1 MDMDGSKRIF
11 QRLGPSTSNENGG
24 FSGNKQQKVC
34 IHWRQ
39 GRCNRGNQCNFLHQE
54 LPNRGTQQGGM
65 NNGGFPGNSKRPH
78 GISDDDSARSGL
90 RRNTNF
96 NNKWGR
102 QQPHNNSSNNINGS
116 SSRVVV
122 KTDKV
127 CKYWVQGSCTFGDQ
141 CRFLHSWSTGD
152 SFSLLSQLEGHQK
165 DVTGIALPTGS
176 DKLYTGSKD
185 ETVRVWDCQSGQ
197 CAGSI
202 TLGAEVGC
210 MLSEGPW
217 VFVGLANLV
226 KAWNI
231 QTNTELSLSGPV
243 GLVYSLVAGSDLLMA
258 GTQDGTILAWKFNIT
273 TNNFE
278 PAASLQGHTLAVVTM
293 VVGANRL
300 YSGSMDSTIRVWS
313 LETLQCLQTL
323 SDHSNVVMSV
333 LCWDQFLLS
342 CSLDK
347 TIKVW
352 AATDSGKLEVTY
364 THNEQ
369 HGLLTLCGMH
379 DAEAKPVLLCSCNDS
394 VENCIRVYDLPS
406 FLERGKIYSK
416 DHVRAIQIGPPGFFF
431 TGDGT
436 GLVRVWQW
444 VAQQTPTTM

>member
-11 QRLGPSTSNENGG
+11 QRMGPSTSNENGL
-24 FSGNKQQKVC
+24 KQQKVC
-34 IHWRQ
+34 FHWRQ
-39 GRCNRGNQCNFLHQE
+39 GRCNRGNQCTYLHQE
-54 LPNRGTQQGGM
+54 GIN
-65 NNGGFPGNSKRPH
+65 NNGFSSNSKRAH
-78 GISDDDSARSGL
+78 GFSEDDSARSGL

-102 QQPHNNSSNNINGS
+102 NNN
-116 SSRVVV
+116 R
-122 KTDKV
+122 
-127 CKYWVQGSCTFGDQ
+127 SCTFGDQ
-141 CRFLHSWSTGD
+141 CRFSHSWSTGD
-152 SFSLLSQLEGHQK
+152 CFSLLTQLEGHQK
-165 DVTGIALPTGS
+165 DITGIALPSGS

-197 CAGSI
+197 CAGAISV
-202 TLGAEVGC
+202 GAEIGC
-210 MLSEGPW
+210 MISEGPW
-217 VFVGLANLV
+217 VFVGLMNLV
-226 KAWNI
+226 KAWNT
-231 QTNTELSLSGPV
+231 QTNTELSLNGPV
-243 GLVYSLVAGSDLLMA
+243 GQVYSLVVGNDLLMA
-258 GTQDGTILAWKFNIT
+258 GTQDGTILVWKFNIT

-278 PAASLQGHTLAVVTM
+278 PAASLKGHTLAVVTM

-300 YSGSMDSTIRVWS
+300 YSGSMDSSIRVWS

-369 HGLLTLCGMH
+369 HGLLTLFGMH

-394 VENCIRVYDLPS
+394 VENCIRVYELPS
-406 FLERGKIYSK
+406 FSERGKIYSK
-416 DHVRAIQIGPPGFFF
+416 QHVLSIQIGPPGFFF

-444 VAQQTPTTM
+444 VAQPTPTTT

>member
-1 MDMDGSKRIF
+1 MDGSKRIF
-11 QRLGPSTSNENGG
+11 QRLGPSTSNENG
-24 FSGNKQQKVC
+24 NRQQQQGRVC
-34 IHWRQ
+34 TYWRQ
-39 GRCNRGNQCNFLHQE
+39 GRCTRAQCTFLHQE
-54 LPNRGTQQGGM
+54 LPKSGPFGGAPKRAY
-65 NNGGFPGNSKRPH
+65 GGE
-78 GISDDDSARSGL
+78 DESARSGL
-90 RRNTNF
+90 RRNQNF
-96 NNKWGR
+96 SNNWGR
-102 QQPHNNSSNNINGS
+102 QQQSQSSNNN
-116 SSRVVV
+116 SRVVV

-127 CKYWVQGSCTFGDQ
+127 CKFWLQGKNCNFGDQ

-152 SFSLLSQLEGHQK
+152 CFSLLTQLEGHHK
-165 DVTGIALPTGS
+165 DVTGITLPTGS

-197 CAGSI
+197 CAGAI
-202 TLGAEVGC
+202 TLGAEIGC
-210 MLSEGPW
+210 MISEGPW
-217 VFVGLANLV
+217 VFVGLLNLV

-231 QTNTELSLSGPV
+231 QTNAELSLSGPV
-243 GLVYSLVAGSDLLMA
+243 GQVYSLVVGNDLLMA

-278 PAASLQGHTLAVVTM
+278 PAASLKGHTLAVVTM

-300 YSGSMDSTIRVWS
+300 YTGSMDSTIRVWS

-323 SDHSNVVMSV
+323 TDHSNVVMSV

-364 THNEQ
+364 THTEQ
-369 HGLLTLCGMH
+369 HGLLTLFGMH

-394 VENCIRVYDLPS
+394 IENCIRVYDLPS
-406 FLERGKIYSK
+406 FSERGKIYSK
-416 DHVRAIQIGPPGFFF
+416 DHVLAIQIGPPGFFF

-444 VAQQTPTTM
+444 VAQQTPTM